1 MEWLLAPVEGDACW
15 QVQLPVTLVTRHSTA
30 RHDPQQIERED
41 LAQQLRSL
49 ALAAEQLARR

>member
-1 MEWLLAPVEGDACW
+1 ML

-41 LAQQLRSL
+41 LHSSSGAWR
-49 ALAAEQLARR
+49 